1 MDILKA
7 KAIRVGSEEDAQQQ
21 WYKFLEPFGFE
32 INQAFALNQDFG
44 TDRVKGT
51 PERKSTVMH
60 HLFNPKYIAYT
71 YYDTDNNIP
80 LYTRTRGV
88 VNKDLVVWAG
98 LVGMYDVAGA
108 RFPSSDP
115 KKNIIRRKIDGKS
128 TAKEIIRMHGILERE
143 GKPFDGK
150 MPPSN
155 WTYNLSTEE
164 QEDYLEEN
172 FPEYHKYLIENLHQP
187 IEATDFLNELNVTK
201 DRASFLSKVD
211 KMVNQKY
218 PDLRN
223 QIWDDAVELDN
234 SKYQIVIISNPKV
247 KSNVLSRGFK
257 ALTEDYLLDIQ
268 EHPNTP
274 KTVKSALLKIN
285 SKQGEL
291 LGKNSEYF
299 IRTPRGESI
308 EPIVKSVW
316 LNNVR
321 GSNMKDSWR
330 DIIKFKGRWDDDE
343 DEKDKQGKEPMPA
356 GGSPPKK
363 PKDKSEK
370 GKIFEDANPSNWKG
384 DWRRR
389 KGVDPIT
396 GKKTNA
402 GEMARETEIVGT
414 DSPCCAEIRQL
425 LKDYMELTAKPNPV
439 NKKNIENWI
448 DANIACVDIEKA
460 MAFRGPEPIDVGD
473 GHTIEIRDDKKI
485 AGIDDKR
492 GFTIPMEFDDEEQE
506 LYFPN
511 PKTIRIEAHTPNFFR
526 AVAGKLSFI
535 PEKNWAFKDP
545 NPRGRAAML
554 ANGRGYTLGMHFNE
568 CISGKQK
575 SPRTEANTLD
585 NEDFYADMATTTDQ
599 QLVEMKEIMDAFQLR
614 GGKIVSNGQPDL
626 RQMQKEMPDLYQRW
640 IRASQISQTNQYAQG
655 FRTEDEMNSNEKAR
669 ERLWDYLEEMS
680 GKKLDRDK
688 LRRENP
694 LDDYEYY
701 TGEEED
707 D

>member
-7 KAIRVGSEEDAQQQ
+7 KAIRVGTEKDAQQQ
-21 WYKFLEPFGFE
+21 WYKFLKPFGFE
-32 INQAFALNQDFG
+32 INQAFALNDDVG
-44 TDRVKGT
+44 TDRVVGT

-71 YYDTDNNIP
+71 YYDNENNIP

-88 VNKDLVVWAG
+88 ISKDLVVWAG

-108 RFPSSDP
+108 RFPSDNP
-115 KKNIIRRKIDGKS
+115 KKNVIRRKIDGKS
-128 TAKEIIRMHGILERE
+128 TAKEIIRMHRILERE
-143 GKPFDGK
+143 GRPFDGK

-155 WTYNLSTEE
+155 WTDNLSTEQ
-164 QEDYLEEN
+164 QEDFLEAN
-172 FPEYHKYLIENLHQP
+172 YPEYHRYLIENLHQP

-201 DRASFLSKVD
+201 GRAAFLSKVD
-211 KMVNQKY
+211 EMVNQRY

-223 QIWDDAVELDN
+223 QIWDDAVELDDK
-234 SKYQIVIISNPKV
+234 KYQIVIISNPNVRSKV
-247 KSNVLSRGFK
+247 LNRGFK
-257 ALTEDYLLDIQ
+257 RLTTDYLLDIQ
-268 EHPNTP
+268 ENSSTP
-274 KTVKSALLKIN
+274 KSVKSALLKIN
-285 SKQGEL
+285 SEQGKL
-291 LGKNSEYF
+291 LGENSEYF

-316 LNNVR
+316 RNNVR

-330 DIIKFKGRWDDDE
+330 DIIKFKGRFDDDE

-356 GGSPPKK
+356 GNNPPKK

-370 GKIFEDANPSNWKG
+370 GKIFEDSNPSSWRG
-384 DWRRR
+384 DWKRR
-389 KGVDPIT
+389 KGIDPIT

-414 DSPCCAEIRQL
+414 DTPCCAEIRQL

-448 DANIACVDIEKA
+448 DANIPCVDIEKA
-460 MAFRGPEPIDVGD
+460 MAFRGPNNWLDAKTD
-473 GHTIEIRDDKKI
+473 NRAN

-526 AVAGKLSFI
+526 TVAGKLSFI
-535 PEKNWAFKDP
+535 PEKKWAFKDP
-545 NPRGRAAML
+545 DARSPSQKMK
-554 ANGRGYTLGMHFNE
+554 NGKGYTLGMHFND

-575 SPRTEANTLD
+575 NPMTAANTLD
-585 NEDFYADMATTTDQ
+585 NEDFYADMATTQ
-599 QLVEMKEIMDAFQLR
+599 EQYLVEMKEIIDAFQLR
-614 GGKIVSNGQPDL
+614 GGKLGRGGQPDV

-640 IRASQISQTNQYAQG
+640 QRISQISQTNTFARG
-655 FRTEDEMNSNEKAR
+655 SITEDEMNANEKAR

-680 GKKLDRDK
+680 GKKIDRDK

>member
-71 YYDTDNNIP
+71 YYDTENNIP

-88 VNKDLVVWAG
+88 INKDLVVWAG

-108 RFPSSDP
+108 RFPSDDP

-128 TAKEIIRMHGILERE
+128 TAKEIIRMHGILERK

-172 FPEYHKYLIENLHQP
+172 FPEYHRYLIENLHQP
-187 IEATDFLNELNVTK
+187 IEATDFLNELNITK

-211 KMVNQKY
+211 EMVNQKY

-223 QIWDDAVELDN
+223 QIWDDAVELDDD
-234 SKYQIVIISNPKV
+234 KYQIVIISNPKV

-257 ALTEDYLLDIQ
+257 RLTEDYLLDIS
-268 EHPNTP
+268 ENPNTP
-274 KTVKSALLKIN
+274 KSIKSALIRIN

-291 LGKNSEYF
+291 LGENSEYF
-299 IRTPRGESI
+299 IRTPRGEPI
-308 EPIVKSVW
+308 ESIVKSAW
-316 LNNVR
+316 LTTMR
-321 GSNMKDSWR
+321 GSNMKDSWK

-356 GGSPPKK
+356 GGGPPKK

-370 GKIFEDANPSNWKG
+370 GRIFEEANPSKFRNDWKKERG
-384 DWRRR
+384 I
-389 KGVDPIT
+389 DPLT
-396 GKKTNA
+396 GKKTSA
-402 GEMARETEIVGT
+402 SEMARETEVVGK

-439 NKKNIENWI
+439 TKKNIENWI
-448 DANIACVDIEKA
+448 DTNIECVDIEKA
-460 MAFRGPEPIDVGD
+460 MAFRGPDLESLGGD
-473 GHTIEIRDDKKI
+473 DARIQGVDDT
-485 AGIDDKR
+485 R
-492 GFTIPMEFDDEEQE
+492 GFTIPLEFDDEEQE

-526 AVAGKLSFI
+526 GVAGKLSFI

-545 NPRGRAAML
+545 NVKGHAAKR
-554 ANGRGYTLGMHFNE
+554 ANGNGYTLGMHFNE

-575 SPRTEANTLD
+575 SPKTEATDLD
-585 NEDFYADMATTTDQ
+585 NKDFYEDMATTADQ
-599 QLVEMKEIMDAFQLR
+599 YLVEMKEIIDAFQLR
-614 GGKIVSNGQPDL
+614 GGNLGKNGQPDVG
-626 RQMQKEMPDLYQRW
+626 QMRREMPDLYRRW
-640 IRASQISQTNQYAQG
+640 MRVSQISQSNQFGQG
-655 FRTEDEMNSNEKAR
+655 ELTEDEMNDNMKAR
-669 ERLWDYLEEMS
+669 ERIFDYIEEMS

-694 LDDYEYY
+694 LDRYEMY
-701 TGEEED
+701 EDED
-707 D
+707 DE